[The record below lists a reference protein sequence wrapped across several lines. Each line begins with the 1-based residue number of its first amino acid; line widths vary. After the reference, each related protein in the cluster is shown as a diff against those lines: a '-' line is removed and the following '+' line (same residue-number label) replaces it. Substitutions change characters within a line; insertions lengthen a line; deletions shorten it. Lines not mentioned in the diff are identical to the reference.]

1 MGFDEDRK
9 ARVKIGNDILF
20 CGELMARLV
29 EDTNDKAD
37 FSKTQAMADIKRL
50 RRELLRVYKELET
63 VWW

>member
-1 MGFDEDRK
+1 MGCVDGNKVRI
-9 ARVKIGNDILF
+9 KIGNDILF

-29 EDTNDKAD
+29 EDTNDKTD